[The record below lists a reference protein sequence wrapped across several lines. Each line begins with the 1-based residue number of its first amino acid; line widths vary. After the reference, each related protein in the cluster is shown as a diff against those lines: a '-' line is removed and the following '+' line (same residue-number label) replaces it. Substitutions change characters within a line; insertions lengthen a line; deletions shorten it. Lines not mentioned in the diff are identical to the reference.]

1 MAMPSNPHGSSD
13 TTVGS
18 WLREENVSDAGTLLH
33 TASLP
38 QGRFYF
44 VLKQVTCVLWGCEVA
59 LNTEHRQAARRGQRH
74 VHAAVNSPEPRVL
87 PRLCPRCFASGFI
100 FVANSS
106 LCFTAG
112 WFAFRCPRHCQGNR
126 FYAVSEIVERGGGAV
141 TAVDGRP
148 LSPSRVLSYYIFKI

>member
-13 TTVGS
+13 TAVGS
-18 WLREENVSDAGTLLH
+18 WLRKESVSDVGTLLH
-33 TASLP
+33 RFPQPLSP

-59 LNTEHRQAARRGQRH
+59 LNTEHRQAARRGQRRA
-74 VHAAVNSPEPRVL
+74 HAAVNSPEPRVL
-87 PRLCPRCFASGFI
+87 PRLCPRRFASGFI

-112 WFAFRCPRHCQGNR
+112 WFAFRCPSHCQGNR
-126 FYAVSEIVERGGGAV
+126 LYAACESVERGWGH
-141 TAVDGRP
+141 DGCGWAAIVSIKSFI
-148 LSPSRVLSYYIFKI
+148 LLYF